1 MLKSTWVRVIHMRQT
16 FVVLAVLLL
25 ASVASAE
32 VRVVVLADGT
42 RTVTNDGGSSP
53 LSTGRLVKRAPP
65 AELSLVIQRH
75 ADATALDPRLVEAV
89 IQVESGYN
97 SRAVSRKGAQGLM
110 QLMPQTARDLGVG
123 NPFDP
128 DENVSGGTRYLR
140 AMLDTFGRLELALAA
155 YNAGPGAVAR
165 YGGIP
170 PYRETREY
178 VGKILRLVRGE
189 AALVPALSFAP
200 PTLPSLALPSSDG
213 SVAVRPVAPHSLV
226 ADNAPQLAPQLRPR
240 VVRRTASPTR
250 VVIAP

>member
-1 MLKSTWVRVIHMRQT
+1 MRQICA
-16 FVVLAVLLL
+16 VLALALL
-25 ASVASAE
+25 ASAAVAE

-42 RTVTNDGGSSP
+42 RTVTNDGGGSSP
-53 LSTGRLVKRAPP
+53 LSTGRVVKRVPP
-65 AELSLVIQRH
+65 AELSPLIQRH
-75 ADATALDPRLVEAV
+75 ADAVALDPRLVEAV

-110 QLMPQTARDLGVG
+110 QLMPQTARDLGVA
-123 NPFDP
+123 NAFDP
-128 DENVSGGTRYLR
+128 EQNLAGGTRYLR

-200 PTLPSLALPSSDG
+200 PTTRTPDG
-213 SVAVRPVAPHSLV
+213 AVVTRPVAPHSLV
-226 ADNAPQLAPQLRPR
+226 ADNTPQLAPELRPR
-240 VVRRTASPTR
+240 VVRRAAASPTR